1 MEIEKLLS
9 LYPSLKTRETKDDIP
24 SFDCPTDELLAV
36 AKILRYDFK
45 FESLNDIAALDY
57 GENLEENRYA
67 AVYHF
72 YSHANKKYIS
82 LRVVCESVEEP
93 KIPSLCPIYKGADWL
108 ERECFDMMGIVFVD
122 HPRLARILMW
132 DEYPWY
138 PLRKD
143 FPLAGKEA
151 PLPPSFEGN
160 ENATKVV
167 PAPEEGGPFHSPSVS
182 TDFVPQKEP
191 RSVAK

>member
-9 LYPSLKTRETKDDIP
+9 NLPFLKTRETKDYIA
-24 SFDCPTDELLAV
+24 SFDCPADELINA
-36 AKILRYDFK
+36 AKTLRDSFH
-45 FESLNDIAALDY
+45 FESLNDIAALDN
-57 GENLEENRYA
+57 GENLEANRFA

-72 YSHANKKYIS
+72 YSHKNKEYVS
-82 LRVVCESVEEP
+82 LRVVCESVESP
-93 KIPSLCPIYKGADWL
+93 RVPSLCPIYKGADWL
-108 ERECFDMMGIVFVD
+108 ERECFDMMGIVFEN

-167 PAPEEGGPFHSPSVS
+167 PAPEEGGPFHSPSVE